1 MTDEDLDSKA
11 GLISSEAARKTKI
24 HSNRLKLNLNF
35 SFLLKQLNI
44 NKFEKKET

>member
-24 HSNRLKLNLNF
+24 QSNQSKL
-35 SFLLKQLNI
+35 I
-44 NKFEKKET
+44 